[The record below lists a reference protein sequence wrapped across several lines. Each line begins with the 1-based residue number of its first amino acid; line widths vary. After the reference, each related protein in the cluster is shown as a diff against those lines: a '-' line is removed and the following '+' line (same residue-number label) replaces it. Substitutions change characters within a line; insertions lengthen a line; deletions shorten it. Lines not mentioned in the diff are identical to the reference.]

1 MLLLEGGAADHA
13 GALDN
18 PGRPVN
24 PAGAS
29 PGQPTTL
36 ESAPETV
43 IMMLEVLLPKAVTE
57 VMIARNTRAQIRPYS
72 MAVAPRSSRQNL
84 FR

>member
-1 MLLLEGGAADHA
+1 MGCTKGPHPEVRGKAEPRRPHYPPIALPIAVEALIITLLA
-13 GALDN
+13 
-18 PGRPVN
+18 
-24 PAGAS
+24 
-29 PGQPTTL
+29 
-36 ESAPETV
+36 
-43 IMMLEVLLPKAVTE
+43 LLPKAVTE